1 MNGSDDSTTYTFEF
15 PYVAEGGVQ
24 TLELP
29 VIFDNEQ
36 SAENLDLSAAKL
48 EEVRGEDLEL
58 PSEFWN
64 SECAIFLP
72 KREKTKVVVEKKKSK
87 ASVSRI
93 LTSDEVIQA
102 KIE

>member
-1 MNGSDDSTTYTFEF
+1 M
-15 PYVAEGGVQ
+15 AEEGVQ

-36 SAENLDLSAAKL
+36 SAENLDLSVAKL

-64 SECAIFLP
+64 SDCEAIFLP
-72 KREKTKVVVEKKKSK
+72 KREK
-87 ASVSRI
+87 
-93 LTSDEVIQA
+93 QN
-102 KIE
+102 